1 MERVDGKGL
10 QGRIYGSEKEKKKL
24 KDMKEEINGH
34 SLIQTRTWWA
44 GIDEKRETEQYLSGY
59 MEYQLSQDLYHS

>member
-1 MERVDGKGL
+1 
-10 QGRIYGSEKEKKKL
+10 
-24 KDMKEEINGH
+24 MKEEINGH

-44 GIDEKRETEQYLSGY
+44 GIDEKREREQYLSGY